1 MRRAG
6 MGAVWSCLSGD
17 CLAGCT
23 GEGRGSRAEE
33 EAAATKIQAAFRGN
47 KVRKSGSGS
56 SGSGRADSFKGK
68 FD

>member
-1 MRRAG
+1 

-17 CLAGCT
+17 CLAGCAGGG
-23 GEGRGSRAEE
+23 GEGGSRGAEE

-56 SGSGRADSFKGK
+56 SGSGRAGSFKGR